1 VLRCR
6 DVRDGAGDLL
16 EPSVIPERVNEEPA
30 ATATHPRL
38 ESLMVQLTPVARAAE
53 RVLDPFFARVVYD
66 SPEFASSLQFKCIP
80 VRGKSCT

>member
-1 VLRCR
+1 
-6 DVRDGAGDLL
+6 
-16 EPSVIPERVNEEPA
+16 
-30 ATATHPRL
+30 
-38 ESLMVQLTPVARAAE
+38 MVQLTPVARAAE